1 MLSVMTMASN
11 GPFLGLGSAGAS
23 PIRTWERISLLLRW
37 LFSSEKIW
45 ASFLKVDNGSLGRT
59 GEESRV
65 ATGRVRAGMRW
76 ARGPTPVPP
85 PPVPGHRLTAPQLR
99 FSL

>member
-59 GEESRV
+59 GKESRV
-65 ATGRVRAGMRW
+65 AMGRVRAGMRW